1 MTPLYRPP
9 VSQQPTPAEIAEWT
23 DGTLVEA
30 ASAPERVTGVG
41 TLGTALPTELSFI
54 SDRKRAKNAGECK
67 AGLLLTPVGL
77 DLPGRARVEVGH
89 VWAAVATVMER
100 LYGEPGSSGRIH
112 PSAVIG
118 EGAKLGKDVTIEAN
132 SVIGEGCSVGN
143 GVHIG
148 PNCSVAAGCSIG
160 ERTRLYS
167 NVSLQGHVQL
177 GRDVILH
184 SGVVIGADGFRYEAG
199 GEGILK
205 IPQVGAVIIEDCV
218 EIGANS
224 SIDRA
229 FIHETRI
236 GYGTKID
243 NQVQIGHNCI
253 IGKFCLI
260 CGCVGMAGSVTVGD
274 GVIMGGGVGLRDGLT
289 IGSGAQIAGGSQL
302 ADDVP
307 PGGQVMGYAAFPIR
321 DFIKSQSYFR
331 RLPELARRLAALER
345 AKKDASSD
353 PA

>member
-1 MTPLYRPP
+1 MSSLYRPP
-9 VSQQPTPAEIAEWT
+9 ASRQPTPAEIAEWT
-23 DGTLVEA
+23 GGKLVDA
-30 ASAPERVTGVG
+30 ASAPERLTGMG
-41 TLGTALPTELSFI
+41 TIGTARPTELSFI
-54 SDRKRAKNAGECK
+54 SDKKRAKNATECQ
-67 AGLLLTPVGL
+67 AGLLLTPESL
-77 DLPGRARVEVGH
+77 DLPGRARVEVDH
-89 VWAAVATVMER
+89 VWTAVATVMKR
-100 LYGEPGSSGRIH
+100 LYGEAESGGGVH

-118 EGAKLGKDVTIEAN
+118 ERAKLGENITIEAN
-132 SVIGEGCSVGN
+132 AVIGEGCTIGD
-143 GVHIG
+143 GARIG
-148 PNCSVAAGCSIG
+148 PNCSVAPGCTIG
-160 ERTRLYS
+160 ERTRLYA
-167 NVSLQGHVQL
+167 NVSLQGYVEL
-177 GRDVILH
+177 GRDVIVH

-205 IPQVGAVIIEDCV
+205 IPQVGAVIIEDRV

-274 GVIMGGGVGLRDGLT
+274 GVIMGGGVGLRDGLR

-321 DFIKSQSYFR
+321 DFVKSQSYFR

-345 AKKDASSD
+345 AKKNESSD
-353 PA
+353 